1 MVVGAPNIEDFAPS
15 PGSILHIK
23 ELEDVQSV
31 AKRMKYLAENPDAYN
46 QSLRCGSTL
55 GMNIPIYQNPV
66 FVPTPL
72 PFFQGFYDGCSYILV
87 SS

>member
-31 AKRMKYLAENPDAYN
+31 AKRMKYLTENPDAYN
-46 QSLRCGSTL
+46 QSLRCGS
-55 GMNIPIYQNPV
+55 IPGINMPITRNLY
-66 FVPTPL
+66 L
-72 PFFQGFYDGCSYILV
+72 IME
-87 SS
+87 